1 MTTPE
6 LLPELA
12 EYVAARLAELDLA
25 IPDERA
31 TQLGALAGYVAAKSA
46 AGEPVRLT
54 FICTHNSRRSQLAQI
69 WASTAAHLFSVA
81 GVETYSGGTEA
92 TAFNP
97 RAVAALRRAGFRIA
111 VLGHGAN
118 PLYEVRSGHGIE
130 PIRAF
135 SKVYD
140 ESPNPPGE
148 FAAVMTC
155 SAADASCPVVTG
167 ADARFSIPYD
177 DPKEHDDTDREAEAY
192 DERCSQIAREML
204 SLLSRVVAL
213 R

>member
-1 MTTPE
+1 VTNPE

-12 EYVAARLAELDLA
+12 DYVAARLAELDLA

-31 TQLGALAGYVAAKSA
+31 TQLGALAGYVAAKST

-81 GVETYSGGTEA
+81 GVETYSGGTAA
-92 TAFNP
+92 TACNP
-97 RAVAALRRAGFRIA
+97 RTVAALRRAGFRIA

-140 ESPNPPGE
+140 ESPNPRDG
-148 FAAVMTC
+148 FVAVMTC
-155 SAADASCPVVTG
+155 SSADQACPVVAG

-177 DPKEHDDTDREAEAY
+177 DPKSGDGTEREAATY
-192 DERCSQIAREML
+192 DASCREIAREML
-204 SLLSRVVAL
+204 FLAAQASTLI
-213 R
+213 